1 MTGIIE
7 KLKLKNIHYI
17 YYLTDLTDNKWA
29 WDDEKFNSLPKNKLI
44 VVNCSAENWGMGNFI
59 ENLYTRLDQ
68 LNLNFLI
75 LTHLPS
81 DHLRKSRL
89 IYYPYWYHYSVGF
102 FNKTHSSNISSN
114 RKKYKISCLNH
125 VPRLHRIY
133 NYFLLKDKHYFNDCI
148 TSMYADDGTTHRR
161 DDDLP
166 IPEEALT
173 WWNGYKI
180 DLLSSRGNGFDN
192 NIMHAAFTNAYIN
205 FVTETTVSPRLFVT
219 EKSWKPIASGQLF
232 VILGAP
238 GIIAHLREQGVDTF
252 DDIIDHSHYDNEQNF
267 ETRLKKIYEL
277 LDSLVNLDLEYVN
290 EQTKSRRLKNA
301 EDFYAGNFNTKYL
314 EINEYI

>member
-1 MTGIIE
+1 
-7 KLKLKNIHYI
+7 
-17 YYLTDLTDNKWA
+17 
-29 WDDEKFNSLPKNKLI
+29 
-44 VVNCSAENWGMGNFI
+44 
-59 ENLYTRLDQ
+59 
-68 LNLNFLI
+68 
-75 LTHLPS
+75 
-81 DHLRKSRL
+81 
-89 IYYPYWYHYSVGF
+89 
-102 FNKTHSSNISSN
+102 
-114 RKKYKISCLNH
+114 
-125 VPRLHRIY
+125 
-133 NYFLLKDKHYFNDCI
+133 
-148 TSMYADDGTTHRR
+148 MYADDGTTHRR

>member
-1 MTGIIE
+1 MFIDNLITE
-7 KLKLKNIHYI
+7 DIHYI
-17 YYLTDLTDNKWA
+17 FAPLSFFNAEWK
-29 WDDEKFNSLPKNKLI
+29 WDDTKFSALPKNKLI
-44 VVNCSAENWGMGNFI
+44 LVNCAAEHWGMDNFI
-59 ENLYTRLDQ
+59 ENLYDRLDQ

-89 IYYPYWYHYSVGF
+89 IYYPYYYHSSVGF
-102 FNKTHSSNISSN
+102 FNKTYPSNISSD

-125 VPRLHRIY
+125 VPRAHRIY

-148 TSMYADDGTTHRR
+148 TSMYTDDGTPTIR

-166 IPEEALT
+166 NPEEVLT
-173 WWNGYKI
+173 WWNEYKI
-180 DLLSSRGNGFDN
+180 GLLSSRDNGFDN
-192 NIMHAAFTNAYIN
+192 NIMHPAFADAYIN
-205 FVTETTVSPRLFVT
+205 FVTETTVNPRLFVT

-238 GIIAHLREQGVDTF
+238 GIISHLRDQGVDTF
-252 DDIIDHSHYDNEQNF
+252 DDIVDHSHYDNEQNF
-267 ETRLKKIYEL
+267 ETRLTKIYEV
-277 LDSLVNLDLEYVN
+277 LDALSNLDLEHIN
-290 EQTKSRRLKNA
+290 KQTKSRRLKNA
-301 EDFYAGNFNTKYL
+301 EDFYVGNFNTKYL